1 MSVSLQDL
9 LRRLRNPHARAL
21 AWLIGSNGLID
32 ARHVGYKDRVI
43 TDERFAAELTAFAP
57 WLIELDAAPDEL
69 QQRIAAAGSQR
80 LGRYAE
86 VLLRYWLDHQSR
98 HALLMAHRTIQR
110 GHTTLGEIDFLLH
123 DQCYHRILHWEF
135 TVKFYLLTDE
145 TAGLHGFVGMRRND
159 TLGRKLEKVF
169 SQQLKLTEAAETQ
182 AMLPPGMPVR
192 PEAFIK
198 GVLFYPVA
206 QRFQTIAPLSAAH
219 PRGWWLRFGGGLEG
233 IDRLDPKLRYVV
245 LKRQEWLHP
254 IRRFEKAHVQSLSA
268 LRRTLTEHFK
278 TSSNGVMVAGL
289 SEDDIGWRETQRGVI
304 VPPGWAVPVRTD
316 PQT

>member
-32 ARHVGYKDRVI
+32 AQQPGYKDCVI
-43 TDERFAAELTAFAP
+43 TDERFAADLTSFAP

-98 HALLMAHRTIQR
+98 LALLMANRTIQR
-110 GHTTLGEIDFLLH
+110 GPTTLGEIDFLLH
-123 DQCYHRILHWEF
+123 DQRHQCIFHWEF
-135 TVKFYLLTDE
+135 AVKFYLLTDAN
-145 TAGLHGFVGMRRND
+145 AGLEGFVGMRHND
-159 TLGRKLEKVF
+159 TLGRKIDKVF
-169 SQQLKLTEAAETQ
+169 GQQLKLTDAAETQ

-192 PEAFIK
+192 AEAFLK
-198 GVLFYPVA
+198 GVLFYPIA
-206 QRFQTIAPLSAAH
+206 QRFPTIAPLNPSHA
-219 PRGWWLRFGGGLEG
+219 RGWWLRFGGGLEG
-233 IDRLDPKLRYVV
+233 IDRLDPKLRYVL

-254 IRRFEKAHVQSLSA
+254 IRRFKKVHAQSLSA

-278 TSSNGVMVAGL
+278 TSSNAVMVAGL
-289 SEDDIGWRETQRGVI
+289 GEDDIGWSEIQRGVI
-304 VPPGWAVPVRTD
+304 VPPGWATPVRTD